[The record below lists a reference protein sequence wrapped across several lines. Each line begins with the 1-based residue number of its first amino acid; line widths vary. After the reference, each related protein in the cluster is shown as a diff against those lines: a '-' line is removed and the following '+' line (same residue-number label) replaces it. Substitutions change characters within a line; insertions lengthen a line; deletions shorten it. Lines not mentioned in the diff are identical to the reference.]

1 MASPTENQDLLLEEG
16 IQFHEIWELIKK
28 RRMIIYYFAGLVL
41 LAALIRVQLQTP
53 LFMAKGT
60 LLIEKEGRNQMNLL
74 SQNYYDPDW
83 TNEYLNTQQRVLTS
97 RTLAWKV
104 VEELERLPEAVSVQQ
119 KPRQGKLRRA
129 LQGETKEIDPETR
142 MAAAVSGFLGGLN
155 VNNIKDTRLVEVSYV
170 AADNKM
176 AARSVNTLFDKFI
189 EFNLEMKAESTK
201 QASEFLT
208 AQIEELRRSL
218 AQKEQELQEYGKRKE
233 LYFIRGED
241 STVVQKLSDL
251 NGAYTA
257 AQIERINK
265 ESIYRE
271 LKGKPFDNYPDVRV
285 NSLIQG
291 LKQEFSARES
301 EIKKKSQIFQDSYP
315 EMQRL
320 RSQQEGLQKRIESET
335 ADIAR
340 KSLNQAEAEYQAALK
355 KENSL
360 MDLLNQ
366 QKGSVVSSNANAIY
380 YNSLKIEVQNMTNLL
395 DFLTRRQKESMLSS
409 RLEGMQTSN
418 IKIVDR
424 AEIPTRPFSPNK
436 QRSLLMALMLGLG
449 GGIFL
454 IFALNYLDNTVKSPE
469 EVEKLLHLPALGF
482 IPAVGAKAS
491 QSYYS
496 HYYSDR
502 KKQHS
507 EQKIRAIEM
516 VNLKEPESTFAEH
529 YRNIRT
535 SLLLSTPDQP
545 PKVFV
550 VTSAL
555 PQEGKTV
562 TAVNLA
568 IAFTQLGKKV
578 LVLDCDLRRP
588 RVHKIFRIKNTG
600 GITSYLMGRSR
611 IEDIIYR
618 YPGEPNL
625 HVLPSGPIPPNPVEL
640 IISKGMKD
648 MMEGLRKHYDFIFI
662 DAPPLMGIQDSILLG
677 EYSDGLLLVAW
688 GGKTPRKVIEKA
700 KAEIEKFNIRLFGVI
715 LNKVNMR
722 RFSYAYSSYSYKY
735 GEYRDES
742 ESRGEA

>member
-1 MASPTENQDLLLEEG
+1 MEEG

-28 RRMIIYYFAGLVL
+28 RRMIIYYFAGFVL
-41 LAALIRVQLQTP
+41 LVALINVQLQTP
-53 LFMAKGT
+53 LFMARGT
-60 LLIEKEGRNQMNLL
+60 LLIEKEGRNQMNML

-83 TNEYLNTQQRVLTS
+83 TNEYLNTQQLVLTS
-97 RTLAWKV
+97 RSLALKV
-104 VEELERLPEAVSVQQ
+104 VEELERLPEAEQIQQ

-129 LQGETKEIDPETR
+129 LQGGKEETDPEIR
-142 MAAAVSGFLGGLN
+142 KAVSVSGFLGGLG
-155 VNNIKDTRLVEVSYV
+155 VSNIKDTRLVEVSYV
-170 AADNKM
+170 SADNKM
-176 AARSVNTLFDKFI
+176 AARAVNTLFDKFI
-189 EFNLEMKAESTK
+189 EFNLEMKAESTQ

-208 AQIEELRRSL
+208 AQIEELRRGL

-265 ESIYRE
+265 ESIFRE
-271 LKGKPFDNYPDVRV
+271 LKGKPFDNYPDVRI
-285 NSLIQG
+285 NSMIQG

-340 KSLNQAEAEYQAALK
+340 KVLNQAEAEYQAALK

-360 MDLLNQ
+360 LELLNQ

-409 RLEGMQTSN
+409 RLEGLQTSN

-424 AEIPTRPFSPNK
+424 AEIPVRPFSPNK
-436 QRSLLMALMLGLG
+436 ERTLLLALMLGIG

-454 IFALNYLDNTVKSPE
+454 IFALNYLDNTIKSPD
-469 EVEKLLHLPALGF
+469 EVEKLLRLPALGF

-491 QSYYS
+491 QSYYN

-502 KKQHS
+502 KKQQN
-507 EQKIRAIEM
+507 EQKLKTIEM

-535 SLLLSTPDQP
+535 SLLLSTPDHP

-562 TAVNLA
+562 TDINLA
-568 IAFTQLGKKV
+568 VAFTQLGKKV
-578 LVLDCDLRRP
+578 LILDCDLRRP
-588 RVHKIFRIKNTG
+588 RVHKIFHIKNTSG
-600 GITSYLMGRSR
+600 LTSFLVGRSR

-625 HVLPSGPIPPNPVEL
+625 HVIPSGPVPPNPVEL
-640 IISKGMKD
+640 VVSKGMKE
-648 MMEGLRKHYDFIFI
+648 MMAGLRQHYDFIFV
-662 DAPPLMGIQDSILLG
+662 DAPPLMGIQDAILLG
-677 EYSDGLLLVAW
+677 EHADGLLLVAW

-700 KAEIEKFNIRLFGVI
+700 KLEIEKFNVKLFGVI
-715 LNKVNMR
+715 LNKVNLR
-722 RFSYAYSSYSYKY
+722 RFAYAYSTYHYKY
-735 GEYRDES
+735 GEYRGDDEK
-742 ESRGEA
+742 RGEA

>member
-1 MASPTENQDLLLEEG
+1 MEEG

-28 RRMIIYYFAGLVL
+28 RRMIIYYFAGFVL
-41 LAALIRVQLQTP
+41 LAALINVQLQTP
-53 LFMAKGT
+53 LFMARGT

-97 RTLAWKV
+97 RSLALKV
-104 VEELERLPEAVSVQQ
+104 VEELERLPAAERPQQ

-129 LQGETKEIDPETR
+129 LQGGKEETDPEIR
-142 MAAAVSGFLGGLN
+142 KAVSVSGFLGGLG

-170 AADNKM
+170 SADNKM
-176 AARSVNTLFDKFI
+176 AARAVNTLFDKFI

-208 AQIEELRRSL
+208 AQIEELRRGL

-271 LKGKPFDNYPDVRV
+271 LKGKPFDNYPDVRI
-285 NSLIQG
+285 NSMIQG

-360 MDLLNQ
+360 MELLNQ

-409 RLEGMQTSN
+409 RLEGLQTSN

-424 AEIPTRPFSPNK
+424 AEIPVLPFSPNK
-436 QRSLLMALMLGLG
+436 QRTLLLALMLGIG

-469 EVEKLLHLPALGF
+469 EVEKLLRVPALGF
-482 IPAVGAKAS
+482 IPAIGAKAS
-491 QSYYS
+491 QSYYN

-502 KKQHS
+502 KKQQS
-507 EQKIRAIEM
+507 EQKLKAVEL
-516 VNLKEPESTFAEH
+516 VNLKEPESTYAEH

-535 SLLLSTPDQP
+535 SLLLSTPDTP

-562 TAVNLA
+562 TDINLA
-568 IAFTQLGKKV
+568 VAFTQLGKKV
-578 LVLDCDLRRP
+578 LILDCDLRRP
-588 RVHKIFRIKNTG
+588 RVHKIFRIKNTIG
-600 GITSYLMGRSR
+600 LTSFLVGRSR

-618 YPGEPNL
+618 FPGEPNL
-625 HVLPSGPIPPNPVEL
+625 HVIPSGPIPPNPVEL
-640 IISKGMKD
+640 VISKAMKE
-648 MMEGLRKHYDFIFI
+648 MMAGLRQHYDFIFI
-662 DAPPLMGIQDSILLG
+662 DAPPLMGIQDAILLG
-677 EYSDGLLLVAW
+677 EHADGLLLVAW
-688 GGKTPRKVIEKA
+688 GGKTPRKAIEKA
-700 KAEIEKFNIRLFGVI
+700 KTEIEKFNIKLFGVI
-715 LNKVNMR
+715 LNKVNLR
-722 RFSYAYSSYSYKY
+722 RFAYAYSTYHYKY
-735 GEYRDES
+735 GEYRGDDEK
-742 ESRGEA
+742 RGEA

>member
-1 MASPTENQDLLLEEG
+1 MATPMENQDLQLEEG
-16 IQFHEIWELIKK
+16 ANFLEIWELIKK
-28 RRMIIYYFAGLVL
+28 RRMIIYYFAGFVL

-53 LFMAKGT
+53 LFMARGT
-60 LLIEKEGRNQMNLL
+60 LLIEKEGRGQMNLL

-83 TNEYLNTQQRVLTS
+83 MNEYLNTQQRVLTS
-97 RTLAWKV
+97 RTLALKV
-104 VEELERLPEAVSVQQ
+104 VEELERLPEATGVQP

-129 LQGETKEIDPETR
+129 LQGGKEESDPETR
-142 MAAAVSGFLGGLN
+142 RAAAVSGFLGSLA
-155 VNNIKDTRLVEVSYV
+155 VNNIKDTRLVEVNFIS
-170 AADNKM
+170 ADNKM

-189 EFNLEMKAESTK
+189 EFNLEMKAESTQ
-201 QASEFLT
+201 QAAEFLT

-233 LYFIRGED
+233 LYYIRGED

-271 LKGKPFDNYPDVRV
+271 LKGKPFDNYPDVRI
-285 NSLIQG
+285 NSMIQG

-301 EIKKKSQIFQDSYP
+301 EIKKKSQIFQESYP

-320 RSQQEGLQKRIESET
+320 RSQQEGLQKRIASET

-360 MDLLNQ
+360 QELLNQ

-436 QRSLLMALMLGLG
+436 QRVLLLALMMGLG

-469 EVEKLLHLPALGF
+469 EVEKLLKLPALGF
-482 IPAVGAKAS
+482 IPAVGARAS
-491 QSYYS
+491 QAYYN

-502 KKQHS
+502 RKQQS
-507 EQKIRAIEM
+507 EQKIKTIEM

-535 SLLLSTPDQP
+535 SLLLSTPDSP
-545 PKVFV
+545 PRVFV

-562 TAVNLA
+562 TAINLA

-588 RVHKIFRIKNTG
+588 RVHKIFRIKNTAG
-600 GITSYLMGRSR
+600 VTSFLVGRSR

-640 IISKGMKD
+640 IISKGMKE
-648 MMEGLRKHYDFIFI
+648 MMSGLRQHYDFIFI

-677 EYSDGLLLVAW
+677 EHSDGLLLVAW

-700 KAEIEKFNIRLFGVI
+700 KAEIDKFNIKLFGLI

-722 RFSYAYSSYSYKY
+722 RFAYAYSSYSYKY
-735 GEYRDES
+735 GVYREG
-742 ESRGEA
+742 EEGRGEA

>member
-1 MASPTENQDLLLEEG
+1 MASMTDNQDLLLEEG
-16 IQFHEIWELIKK
+16 TQFHEIWELIKK
-28 RRMIIYYFAGLVL
+28 RRMIVYYFAGFVL

-53 LFMAKGT
+53 MYMARGT

-74 SQNYYDPDW
+74 NQYYDSYDFM
-83 TNEYLNTQQRVLTS
+83 NEYLNTQQQVLTS
-97 RTLAWKV
+97 RTLARKV
-104 VEELERLPEAVSVQQ
+104 ISELRRMPGQENVGAVRQGPLQQILQGGKKDANPDAEVDMAVSSFLGSLGVANL
-119 KPRQGKLRRA
+119 K
-129 LQGETKEIDPETR
+129 ETR
-142 MAAAVSGFLGGLN
+142 LLN
-155 VNNIKDTRLVEVSYV
+155 VTFVSP
-170 AADNKM
+170 DPKQ
-176 AARSVNTLFDKFI
+176 AARSINTLFDKFI
-189 EFNLEMKAESTK
+189 EFNLEMKNESSR

-208 AQIEELRRSL
+208 AQIEDMRRSL

-233 LYFIRGED
+233 LYYVQGQD

-251 NGAYTA
+251 NGAYTT
-257 AQIERINK
+257 AQIERVNR
-265 ESIYRE
+265 EATFRE
-271 LKGKPFDNYPDVRV
+271 LKGTAIDNYSDVRG
-285 NSLIQG
+285 STLITG
-291 LKQEFSARES
+291 LKQEYSAKES
-301 EIKKKSQIFQDSYP
+301 EYKRKSQIFQDSYP

-320 RSQQEGLQKRIESET
+320 KSQLEGLQKRINEET
-335 ADIAR
+335 VDVAR
-340 KSLNQAEAEYQAALK
+340 KALNQAETEYQAALK
-355 KENSL
+355 KENYL
-360 MDLLNQ
+360 QEMLNQ

-380 YNSLKIEVQNMTNLL
+380 YNSLKIEVENMRNLL
-395 DFLTRRQKESMLSS
+395 DFLTRKQKESMLSS
-409 RLEGMQTSN
+409 RLEGLQTSN

-424 AEIPTRPFSPNK
+424 AEVPQGAFSPNK
-436 QRSLLMALMLGLG
+436 QRTLLLALMLGIG

-469 EVEKLLHLPALGF
+469 EVEKLLRLPALGF

-502 KKQHS
+502 KKQQS
-507 EQKIRAIEM
+507 EQKIKTVEL

-562 TAVNLA
+562 TDINLA
-568 IAFTQLGKKV
+568 VAFTQLGKKV
-578 LVLDCDLRRP
+578 LILDSDLRRP
-588 RVHKIFRIKNTG
+588 RVHKIFRIKNTA
-600 GITSYLMGRSR
+600 GITSFLVGRSR

-625 HVLPSGPIPPNPVEL
+625 HVIPSGPIPPNPVEL
-640 IISKGMKD
+640 IISRGMKE
-648 MMEGLRKHYDFIFI
+648 MMASLRQHYDFIFI
-662 DAPPLMGIQDSILLG
+662 DAPPLMGIQDAILLG
-677 EYSDGLLLVAW
+677 EHADGLLLVAW

-700 KAEIEKFNIRLFGVI
+700 KAEIEKFNIKLFGVI

-722 RFSYAYSSYSYKY
+722 RFAYAYSSYNYKY
-735 GEYRDES
+735 GVYREEA
-742 ESRGEA
+742 ESRGES

>member
-1 MASPTENQDLLLEEG
+1 MAMPSDNQDLMVEEG

-28 RRMIIYYFAGLVL
+28 RRMLIYYFAGFVM

-53 LFMAKGT
+53 LFMASGT
-60 LLIEKEGRNQMNLL
+60 LLIEKEGQSQLNLL
-74 SQNYYDPDW
+74 NQNYYDNDW
-83 TNEYLNTQQRVLTS
+83 TNEYLNTQIRVLTS
-97 RTLAWKV
+97 RSLAKKV
-104 VEELERLPEAVSVQQ
+104 IAEIERLPEIERGQT
-119 KPRQGKLRRA
+119 KPRQEKLRRV
-129 LQGETKEIDPETR
+129 LQGGEEAADPEIR
-142 MAAAVSGFLGGLN
+142 LSGAASGFLGGLG
-155 VNNIKDTRLVEVSYV
+155 VNNIPDTRLLEVTFVS
-170 AADNKM
+170 ADPKM
-176 AARSVNTLFDKFI
+176 AAHSVNTLFDKFI

-201 QASEFLT
+201 QAAEFLT
-208 AQIEELRRSL
+208 GQIEEMRRSL

-233 LYFIRGED
+233 LYYIRGED

-251 NGAYTA
+251 NGAYTS

-265 ESIYRE
+265 ESIYLE

-285 NSLIQG
+285 NTLIQG
-291 LKQEFSARES
+291 LKGEFSARES

-320 RSQQEGLQKRIESET
+320 RSQQEGLQKRIDSET

-340 KSLNQAEAEYQAALK
+340 KALNQAEAEYQAALK
-355 KENSL
+355 KENAL
-360 MDLLNQ
+360 AEMLNL

-380 YNSLKIEVQNMTNLL
+380 YNSLKIEVENMRNLL
-395 DFLTRRQKESMLSS
+395 DFLTRKQKESMLSS
-409 RLEGMQTSN
+409 RLDGLQTSN

-424 AEIPTRPFSPNK
+424 AEIPQLPFAPNK
-436 QRSLLMALMLGLG
+436 QRILLMALMLGLG

-469 EVEKLLHLPALGF
+469 EVEKLLHMPALGF
-482 IPAVGAKAS
+482 IPAVGAKLS
-491 QSYYS
+491 QSYYN

-502 KKQHS
+502 KKQQS
-507 EQKIRAIEM
+507 EQKIKTIEM
-516 VNLKEPESTFAEH
+516 VNLKDPESTFAEH

-545 PKVFV
+545 PRVFV

-562 TAVNLA
+562 TAINLA

-588 RVHKIFRIKNTG
+588 RVHKIFRIKNLTG
-600 GITSYLMGRSR
+600 VTSFLVGRSR
-611 IEDIIYR
+611 IEDSIYR
-618 YPGEPNL
+618 FPGEPNL

-640 IISKGMKD
+640 IISKGMKEL
-648 MMEGLRKHYDFIFI
+648 MTGLRQHYDFIFI

-677 EYSDGLLLVAW
+677 EHSDGLLLVTW

-700 KAEIEKFNIRLFGVI
+700 KAEIDKFNIRLFGLI
-715 LNKVNMR
+715 LNKINMR
-722 RFSYAYSSYSYKY
+722 RFAYAYSSYSYKY
-735 GEYRDES
+735 AEYSGDEPRS
-742 ESRGEA
+742 EA

>member
-1 MASPTENQDLLLEEG
+1 MAIPAENQDLLLEEG

-28 RRMIIYYFAGLVL
+28 RRMIVYYFAGFVF

-53 LFMAKGT
+53 LFMASGT
-60 LLIEKEGRNQMNLL
+60 LLIEKEGRSQMNLL
-74 SQNYYDPDW
+74 NQYAAYDNDW
-83 TNEYLNTQQRVLTS
+83 TNEYLNTQIRVLTS
-97 RTLAWKV
+97 RSLAKKV
-104 VEELERLPEAVSVQQ
+104 IGELERLPGQVGT
-119 KPRQGKLRRA
+119 KPAPKLGA
-129 LQGETKEIDPETR
+129 LQKLLGSDQRDTDPD
-142 MAAAVSGFLGGLN
+142 AQQVGSASGFLGGLS
-155 VNNIKDTRLVEVSYV
+155 VESIPDTRLLEVTFISPDPK
-170 AADNKM
+170 AA
-176 AARSVNTLFDKFI
+176 AHSVNTLFDKFI
-189 EFNLEMKAESTK
+189 EFNLEMKAEATQ
-201 QASEFLT
+201 QAAEFLT
-208 AQIEELRRSL
+208 GQIEDMRRNL

-233 LYFIRGED
+233 LYYIRGED

-335 ADIAR
+335 VDIAR
-340 KSLNQAEAEYQAALK
+340 KALNQAEAEYQAALK

-360 MDLLNQ
+360 MEMLNL

-380 YNSLKIEVQNMTNLL
+380 YNSLKIEVENMRSLL
-395 DFLTRRQKESMLSS
+395 DFLTRKQKESMLSS
-409 RLEGMQTSN
+409 RLEGLNTSN

-424 AEIPTRPFSPNK
+424 AEIPNRPFSPNK
-436 QRSLLMALMLGLG
+436 QRTLLLALMLGLG

-469 EVEKLLHLPALGF
+469 EVEKLLRLPALGF
-482 IPAVGAKAS
+482 VPAVGAKAS
-491 QSYYS
+491 KSYYN
-496 HYYSDR
+496 HYYSDH
-502 KKQHS
+502 KKQMS
-507 EQKIRAIEM
+507 EQKIKTIELI
-516 VNLKEPESTFAEH
+516 NLKEPESTFAEH

-545 PKVFV
+545 PRVFV

-578 LVLDCDLRRP
+578 LVLDSDLRRP
-588 RVHKIFRIKNTG
+588 RVHKIFRIKNTT
-600 GITSYLMGRSR
+600 GITSYLVGRSR

-648 MMEGLRKHYDFIFI
+648 MMDGLRKHYDFIFI

-677 EYSDGLLLVAW
+677 EHADGLLLVAW

-722 RFSYAYSSYSYKY
+722 RFSYAYSSYNYKY
-735 GEYRDES
+735 GDYRGE
-742 ESRGEA
+742 ESRSEA

>member
-1 MASPTENQDLLLEEG
+1 MANSTENQDLLLEEG

-28 RRMIIYYFAGLVL
+28 RRMIVYYCAGFVL
-41 LAALIRVQLQTP
+41 LAALVRLQLQTP
-53 LFMAKGT
+53 LFMASGT
-60 LLIEKEGRNQMNLL
+60 LLIEKEGRGQMNLL

-83 TNEYLNTQQRVLTS
+83 ANEYLNTQQRVLTS
-97 RTLAWKV
+97 RSLAMKV
-104 VEELERLPEAVSVQQ
+104 VKELERLPEAVSVQQ

-129 LQGETKEIDPETR
+129 LQGGNDEDDPEKKL
-142 MAAAVSGFLGGLN
+142 AGEVSGFLGGLG
-155 VNNIKDTRLVEVSYV
+155 VSSIPDTRLLQITYVSP
-170 AADNKM
+170 DPKM
-176 AARSVNTLFDKFI
+176 AAHSVNTLFDKFI

-208 AQIEELRRSL
+208 AQIEDLRRSL

-233 LYFIRGED
+233 LYYIRGED

-251 NGAYTA
+251 NSAYTA

-271 LKGKPFDNYPDVRV
+271 LQGKPFDNYPDVRG
-285 NSLIQG
+285 NSLVQG
-291 LKQEFSARES
+291 LKQEFSSRES

-320 RSQQEGLQKRIESET
+320 RSQQEGLQKRIDSET

-340 KSLNQAEAEYQAALK
+340 KSINQAQAEYQAALK

-409 RLEGMQTSN
+409 RLDGLQTSN

-424 AEIPTRPFSPNK
+424 AEIPQIAFSPNK
-436 QRSLLMALMLGLG
+436 QRTLLLALMLGIG

-491 QSYYS
+491 HSYYQ

-502 KKQHS
+502 KKQQS
-507 EQKIRAIEM
+507 EQKIKSVEL
-516 VNLKEPESTFAEH
+516 VNLKDPESTFAEH

-545 PKVFV
+545 PRVFV
-550 VTSAL
+550 ITSAL

-562 TAVNLA
+562 TAINLA
-568 IAFTQLGKKV
+568 AAFTQLGKKV
-578 LVLDCDLRRP
+578 LVLDGDLRRP
-588 RVHKIFRIKNTG
+588 RVHKIFRIKNLA
-600 GITSYLMGRSR
+600 GITSFLVGRSR
-611 IEDIIYR
+611 LEDIIYR

-625 HVLPSGPIPPNPVEL
+625 HVIPSGPIPPNPVEL
-640 IISKGMKD
+640 VISKGMGE
-648 MMEGLRKHYDFIFI
+648 MMVKLRQHYDFIFI
-662 DAPPLMGIQDSILLG
+662 DSPPLMGISDAILLG
-677 EYSDGLLLVAW
+677 EHADGLLLVAW

-700 KAEIEKFNIRLFGVI
+700 KAEIEKYNVKLFGLI
-715 LNKVNMR
+715 LNKVNLR
-722 RFSYAYSSYSYKY
+722 RFAYAYSSYNYKY
-735 GEYRDES
+735 GSYREDE
-742 ESRGEA
+742 EKRGEA